1 MKTKY
6 WDFPENRLAVEIK
19 NLNKIYNDENQN
31 FAVENVSLEIPTG
44 SIFGLLGPNGA
55 GKSTLINIISGVVIK
70 TSGNVSIWGYD
81 IDKER
86 KQSKL
91 AIGVVPQELNIDA
104 FFTPKEMLNL
114 HSGMFNV
121 PKSSWI
127 SHDLLEL
134 MDLTDK
140 ASTYSR
146 KLSGGMR
153 RRLLVAKAM
162 VHSPPI
168 IILDEPTAGVDVEL
182 RQKLWENFL
191 KLNKQGVTIILTTHY
206 LEEAEYLCDHIA
218 IINKGKIIAN
228 EKKET
233 LLTKFNQKIIK
244 IKINETDSPAIAKE
258 KLINQS
264 KWARLGLLKLI
275 KGYKDSGYNTSGLE
289 ASLRSSEKYLD
300 SLGADI
306 STPPPSTLED
316 GEGGGGDWTV
326 KPKNTIV
333 M

>member
-182 RQKLWENFL
+182 RQKLWENFI

-244 IKINETDSPAIAKE
+244 IKINETKISKKDMFSLQKIGSVKLLESEIEINYKLNEISMKNIIEILYKTDLDIIDLSTKE
-258 KLINQS
+258 VS
-264 KWARLGLLKLI
+264 
-275 KGYKDSGYNTSGLE
+275 
-289 ASLRSSEKYLD
+289 
-300 SLGADI
+300 
-306 STPPPSTLED
+306 LED
-316 GEGGGGDWTV
+316 VFINLTS
-326 KPKNTIV
+326 NH
-333 M
+333 

>member
-1 MKTKY
+1 MKTLY

-70 TSGNVSIWGYD
+70 TSGFVSIWGYD

-182 RQKLWENFL
+182 RQKLWENFI

-244 IKINETDSPAIAKE
+244 IKINETKISKKDMLSLQKIGTVKLLESEIEINYKLNEISMKNIIEILYKTDLDIIDLSTKE
-258 KLINQS
+258 VS
-264 KWARLGLLKLI
+264 
-275 KGYKDSGYNTSGLE
+275 
-289 ASLRSSEKYLD
+289 
-300 SLGADI
+300 
-306 STPPPSTLED
+306 LED
-316 GEGGGGDWTV
+316 VFINLTS
-326 KPKNTIV
+326 NH
-333 M
+333 

>member
-182 RQKLWENFL
+182 RQKLWENFI
-191 KLNKQGVTIILTTHY
+191 KLNKRGVTIILTTHY

-244 IKINETDSPAIAKE
+244 IKINETKISKKDMLSLQKIGSVKLLESEIEINYKLNEISMKNIIEILYKTELDIIDLSTKE
-258 KLINQS
+258 VS
-264 KWARLGLLKLI
+264 
-275 KGYKDSGYNTSGLE
+275 
-289 ASLRSSEKYLD
+289 
-300 SLGADI
+300 
-306 STPPPSTLED
+306 LED
-316 GEGGGGDWTV
+316 VFINLTS
-326 KPKNTIV
+326 NH
-333 M
+333 

>member
-1 MKTKY
+1 MKTLH

-31 FAVENVSLEIPTG
+31 FAVKNVSLEIPTG

-182 RQKLWENFL
+182 RQKLWENFI

-244 IKINETDSPAIAKE
+244 IKINETKISKKDMLSLQKIGTVKLLESEIEINYKLNEISMKNIIEMLYKTDLDIIDLSTKE
-258 KLINQS
+258 VS
-264 KWARLGLLKLI
+264 
-275 KGYKDSGYNTSGLE
+275 
-289 ASLRSSEKYLD
+289 
-300 SLGADI
+300 
-306 STPPPSTLED
+306 LED
-316 GEGGGGDWTV
+316 VFINLTSNHW
-326 KPKNTIV
+326 N
-333 M
+333 

>member
-182 RQKLWENFL
+182 RQKLWENFI

-244 IKINETDSPAIAKE
+244 IKINETKISKKDMLSLQKIGSVKLLESEIQINYKLNEISMKNIIEILYKTDLDIIDLSTKE
-258 KLINQS
+258 VS
-264 KWARLGLLKLI
+264 
-275 KGYKDSGYNTSGLE
+275 
-289 ASLRSSEKYLD
+289 
-300 SLGADI
+300 
-306 STPPPSTLED
+306 LED
-316 GEGGGGDWTV
+316 VFINLTS
-326 KPKNTIV
+326 NN
-333 M
+333 

>member
-1 MKTKY
+1 MKIKY
-6 WDFPENRLAVEIK
+6 WGFPENKLAVEIK

-121 PKSSWI
+121 PKSSRI

-182 RQKLWENFL
+182 RQKLWENFI

-233 LLTKFNQKIIK
+233 LLTKFNQKLIK
-244 IKINETDSPAIAKE
+244 IKINEKKISNKDILSLQKIGSVKLLESEIEINYKLNEISMKNIIEILYKTNLDIIDLSTKE
-258 KLINQS
+258 VS
-264 KWARLGLLKLI
+264 
-275 KGYKDSGYNTSGLE
+275 
-289 ASLRSSEKYLD
+289 
-300 SLGADI
+300 
-306 STPPPSTLED
+306 LED
-316 GEGGGGDWTV
+316 VFINLTS
-326 KPKNTIV
+326 NN
-333 M
+333 

>member
-1 MKTKY
+1 LIGKRMKTLH

-70 TSGNVSIWGYD
+70 TSGFVSIWGYD

-182 RQKLWENFL
+182 RQKLWENFI

-244 IKINETDSPAIAKE
+244 IKINEAKISKKDMLSLQKIGIVKVLE
-258 KLINQS
+258 SEVEIN
-264 KWARLGLLKLI
+264 
-275 KGYKDSGYNTSGLE
+275 YKFN
-289 ASLRSSEKYLD
+289 
-300 SLGADI
+300 DI
-306 STPPPSTLED
+306 SMKSIIEILYKTDLNIIDLSTKEVSLED
-316 GEGGGGDWTV
+316 VFINLTS
-326 KPKNTIV
+326 NH
-333 M
+333 

>member
-31 FAVENVSLEIPTG
+31 FAIENVSLEIPTG

-182 RQKLWENFL
+182 RQKLWENFI

-244 IKINETDSPAIAKE
+244 IKINETKISKKDMFSLQKIGSVKLLESEIQINYKLNEISMKNIIEILYKTDLDIIDLSTKE
-258 KLINQS
+258 VS
-264 KWARLGLLKLI
+264 
-275 KGYKDSGYNTSGLE
+275 
-289 ASLRSSEKYLD
+289 
-300 SLGADI
+300 
-306 STPPPSTLED
+306 LED
-316 GEGGGGDWTV
+316 VFINLTS
-326 KPKNTIV
+326 NH
-333 M
+333 